1 MIGLRRPVFF
11 AFFFFDADVLPRR
24 GEALRVDFMAG
35 S

>member
-11 AFFFFDADVLPRR
+11 AFFFEAAALPRR
-24 GEALRVDFMAG
+24 GDALRVDFMEG